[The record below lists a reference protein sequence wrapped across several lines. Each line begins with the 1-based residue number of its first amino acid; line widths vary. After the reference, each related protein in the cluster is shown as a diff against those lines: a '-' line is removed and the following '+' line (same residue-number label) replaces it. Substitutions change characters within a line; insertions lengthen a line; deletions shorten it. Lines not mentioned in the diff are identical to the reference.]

1 VQEAA
6 RLVRTLR
13 SAGRDAKP
21 VAVLVLPSDVELA
34 ANTTAFQR
42 VIPYQ
47 PKRHVRD
54 GMDAFARTDHERF
67 NILPRLRAVDYAP
80 WAEFIMLDT
89 DVLCS
94 APTDGVWAA
103 FRRSGQAVAAPGLA
117 VDCKWHFGTVCDVS
131 KGLRLTSQ
139 LPHVHAGAV
148 YVNTAPDSALGPV
161 LAKFR
166 ADTVAAFTN
175 YDSLGFKRW
184 FRQKSRVLEICYSY
198 AFSRAGRVVCSFEGR
213 PLANPV
219 RLSQ

>member
-1 VQEAA
+1 MQEAA

-131 KGLRLTSQ
+131 KVRIL
-139 LPHVHAGAV
+139 
-148 YVNTAPDSALGPV
+148 
-161 LAKFR
+161 
-166 ADTVAAFTN
+166 AAFGNRSSRQTITQSCLN
-175 YDSLGFKRW
+175 PSEVGCHISL
-184 FRQKSRVLEICYSY
+184 KSIDWY
-198 AFSRAGRVVCSFEGR
+198 
-213 PLANPV
+213 
-219 RLSQ
+219 